1 MKKFYVIPEARYVD
15 INLVNSVLED
25 AKQDDYS
32 LPGNNFEG
40 DWEERYDKLPNNKSV
55 WGTEEMEDEKQ

>member
-25 AKQDDYS
+25 AKQDDIS
-32 LPGNNFEG
+32 LPGNNFAG
-40 DWEERYDKLPNNKSV
+40 DWEESYDKLPNNKSV

>member
-25 AKQDDYS
+25 AKQDDIS
-32 LPGNNFEG
+32 LPSNNFEG

>member
-25 AKQDDYS
+25 AKQDDIS

>member
-15 INLVNSVLED
+15 VNLVNSVLED

-32 LPGNNFEG
+32 LPSNNFEG
-40 DWEERYDKLPNNKSV
+40 DWEERYERIPNNKSV
-55 WGTEEMEDEKQ
+55 WGTEEMEEENK

>member
-15 INLVNSVLED
+15 VNLVNSVLED

-32 LPGNNFEG
+32 LPSNNFEG
-40 DWEERYDKLPNNKSV
+40 EWEERYDRLPNNKSV